1 MNKSKLSSLIKFI
14 HNLPVVDFLPDKIY
28 LKLAFRIRHGR
39 KLSLKT
45 PKTFSEKLQWLKLY
59 NRKPEQTIMVDK
71 YAVRDF
77 VAEKIGSEYLI
88 PLLGVWDSPD
98 DIEFDSL
105 PEQFVLKCNHTSGA
119 GLHICTDKS
128 TLDKE
133 AVKEDLKTAMNKDYY
148 LTNREWP
155 YKNVPRKI
163 IAEKY
168 MIDVSTN
175 DLRDYKFFTFD
186 GEPKFLFV
194 ASERHKEG
202 SETKFDFFD
211 MNYNHM
217 DFTNGHPNA
226 AELPQKP
233 ECFEEMIS
241 LARKLSEGTP
251 HLRVDFY
258 EIDGKVYFGELTFFH
273 WSGMI
278 PFNPVEWDYKL
289 GEMLH
294 LPARKSV

>member
-1 MNKSKLSSLIKFI
+1 MSKSKFSSIRKMLHKLPIV
-14 HNLPVVDFLPDKIY
+14 NLLPDKLY
-28 LKLAFRIRHGR
+28 LKLAFRFRHRR
-39 KLSLKT
+39 KLSLKD
-45 PKTFSEKLQWLKLY
+45 PQTFSEKLQWLKLY
-59 NRKPEQTIMVDK
+59 NRKPEQTVMVDK

-77 VAEKIGSEYLI
+77 VSDKIGSQYLV

-98 DIEFDSL
+98 DIDFDSL

-119 GLHICTDKS
+119 GLHICRDKS
-128 TLDKE
+128 AFDFEK
-133 AVKEDLKTAMNKDYY
+133 AKEDLRRVLKQDYY
-148 LTNREWP
+148 ITNREWP

-168 MIDVSTN
+168 MIDKATN
-175 DLRDYKFFTFD
+175 DLMDYKFFTFD

-194 ASERHKEG
+194 ASERHKAD

-211 MNYNHM
+211 MEYNHM

-226 AELPQKP
+226 DELPQKP
-233 ECFEEMIS
+233 ACFEEMIS

-278 PFNPVEWDYKL
+278 PFEPVDWDYKL
-289 GEMLH
+289 GQMLDIH
-294 LPARKSV
+294 KK